1 MLNSEAMVVHFP
13 AAPIVDV
20 QRIGPLQLA
29 SEYVCMME
37 TLRLAKREQA
47 RLQVLNSLQAQAASL
62 MGVSTHHIRRIPA
75 AYRQE
80 GAAAITHGNR
90 GRSPATATPD
100 SVIAEVV
107 HRSQNR
113 DWREGIAFPDGEAI
127 LHCK

>member
-1 MLNSEAMVVHFP
+1 
-13 AAPIVDV
+13 
-20 QRIGPLQLA
+20 
-29 SEYVCMME
+29 
-37 TLRLAKREQA
+37 
-47 RLQVLNSLQAQAASL
+47 

-90 GRSPATATPD
+90 GRSPAPATPD

-127 LHCK
+127 LHCKWQF